1 MGMGMRLAGA
11 LGIVA
16 VMALVAGVTSAA
28 DMSMSAGAQ
37 LKIAI
42 AEARAAAG
50 AGTLKSAQDHLQ
62 AVVNC
67 IEGPGGAM
75 FKKAMMSGGAS
86 MGGAMMTATCE
97 GRGNGILP
105 DARASGARW
114 ARAVA
119 YVELANENAAIGLKA
134 TAVARARAAAYASL
148 TLLQQAERSA
158 MGR

>member
-1 MGMGMRLAGA
+1 MGTRTRLTGA

-16 VMALVAGVTSAA
+16 AVALVASVTSAA
-28 DMSMSAGAQ
+28 DMSHSAGAQ

-42 AEARAAAG
+42 AEAGAAAG
-50 AGTLKSAQDHLQ
+50 AGTLKSAQEHLQ

-75 FKKAMMSGGAS
+75 FKKAMMGGGA
-86 MGGAMMTATCE
+86 MTATCE
-97 GRGNGILP
+97 GKGSGILP

-119 YVELANENAAIGLKA
+119 YVELANENAALGLKA
-134 TAVARARAAAYASL
+134 TAAARARAAAYATL
-148 TLLQQAERSA
+148 TLLQQAERRA
-158 MGR
+158 TMR